1 MTNALCP
8 SCGRPE
14 EEAAPLQ
21 DLQQRVMELEA
32 ENARLSEAARKF
44 GELAERL
51 NEQLREER
59 RRAQERRPRESRER
73 RGFGTSTD

>member
-1 MTNALCP
+1 MTNSLCP

-14 EEAAPLQ
+14 DRAARLH

-51 NEQLREER
+51 NDQLREER
-59 RRAQERRPRESRER
+59 RRAQERRPRER

>member
-1 MTNALCP
+1 MCP
-8 SCGRPE
+8 ICGKPD
-14 EEAAPLQ
+14 EAAPLQ
-21 DLQQRVMELEA
+21 DLEQRLMELEG

-59 RRAQERRPRESRER
+59 RRAQERRPRER